1 MRQEDTR
8 VALGIAGVGTVGR
21 GVLELLLA
29 QKEALS
35 KKAGVALDVVRV
47 VDREAEERL
56 KGLSGLGDI
65 EVSSD
70 LEDLFK
76 PDVDIVIEL
85 IGGIEAARSLVFS
98 ALEKK
103 KSLVTANKALLSSF
117 GREIFELAQKQ
128 GVELGLEASVGGGI
142 PLVEVIRKNLVANRL
157 NGLYGILNGTSNFI
171 LEAMSQKLIPFEKAL
186 AEAKAKGYAEADP
199 TLDISGKDT
208 AHKLCVLLG
217 VALDF
222 WPGLEAV
229 YTEGI
234 ERVTD
239 LDIAYGAELG
249 LTIKLLAIV
258 KRTRQR
264 IECRVHPVMVPER
277 HLLAH
282 VNGAFNALYLDLSC
296 TGPLLFFGQGAGR
309 YPTASAVVADIVSI
323 AGGLARK
330 ACALRPPGSLDGG
343 DSLVSVPMDEI
354 ESEHYLRYMVP
365 DVPGMVGKIATAL
378 GNHGVSISQVIQ
390 KERNEGGERVP
401 VVLLTHKTKERCL
414 KAALHEICSLERVLD
429 DLPQV
434 IRIERFV
441 S

>member
-1 MRQEDTR
+1 MGHERGR

-35 KKAGVALDVVRV
+35 KKAGVALEVVRV
-47 VDREAEERL
+47 VDRDAEEKL
-56 KGLSGLGDI
+56 AGLSNLGGLD
-65 EVSSD
+65 VSHN
-70 LEDLFK
+70 LEDLLK

-85 IGGIEAARSLVFS
+85 IGGTQAAKDLIFG
-98 ALEKK
+98 ALGKK
-103 KSLVTANKALLSSF
+103 KSVVTANKALLSSF
-117 GREIFELAQKQ
+117 GRQIFELAQKQ
-128 GVELGLEASVGGGI
+128 GVGLGLEASVGGGI
-142 PLVEVIRKNLVANRL
+142 PLIEVIRNNLVANRL
-157 NGLYGILNGTSNFI
+157 DGLYGILNGTSNFI
-171 LEAMSQKLIPFEKAL
+171 LEAMTQKRIPFEQAL
-186 AEAKAKGYAEADP
+186 AEARAKGYAEADP

-234 ERVTD
+234 ERVAE
-239 LDIAYGAELG
+239 LDIAYGADLG
-249 LTIKLLAIV
+249 MVIKLLAIV
-258 KRTRQR
+258 KRVERS

-309 YPTASAVVADIVSI
+309 YPTASAVVGDTVAI
-323 AGGLARK
+323 AGGLARG
-330 ACALRPPGSLDGG
+330 ACTLRPPGSLDGEA
-343 DSLVSVPMDEI
+343 SLTPVPMEEI
-354 ESEHYLRYMVP
+354 ETEYYLRYMVS

-378 GNHGVSISQVIQ
+378 GNHDVSISQVIQ

-401 VVLLTHKTKERCL
+401 VILLTHKTKERCL
-414 KAALHEICSLERVLD
+414 KAALKEIYSLGSVLD
-429 DLPQV
+429 EPPQV